1 MATKREQNK
10 ATTAYRRAARKLYG
24 YTREQAEA
32 CIYAPHADRGEWAP
46 TALVILNLEAGLE
59 PLAYHGPDFVGG
71 GIALQEAAGVGFV
84 EHHNAAIA
92 VVWPA

>member
-1 MATKREQNK
+1 MATKAEQNK

-32 CIYAPHADRGEWAP
+32 CIYPPHADPGEWAP
-46 TALVILNLEAGLE
+46 KGLVILNLEAGLE
-59 PLAYHGPDFVGG
+59 ALDYYGPDFVGG
-71 GIALQEAAGVGFV
+71 GIALQEAAGTGYV